1 MQTFTVPAD
10 GDYVSTSTGKSFRY
24 HEGDTLPL
32 ATAIDLGMPGA
43 VAPADASP
51 FTTAEEARI
60 TAMIDAAVALAL
72 VDYAAG
78 DHTHDLAD
86 LTDVTLTAPADG
98 EVLTFDGTD
107 TWANEAIP
115 A

>member
-10 GDYVSTSTGKSFRY
+10 GDFVSAATGGTHRY
-24 HEGDTLPL
+24 HQGDEIAL
-32 ATAIDLGMPGA
+32 ALAVEHGMPGA
-43 VAPADASP
+43 ALAADPSP

-60 TAMIDAAVALAL
+60 GAMIDAAVALAL
-72 VDYAAG
+72 ADYAAG

-86 LTDVTLTAPADG
+86 LTDVALTEPADG